1 MIIIIRS
8 ITLIIDMINVEE
20 EGVFWISE
28 KARTMLVLFPGGEE
42 LAKRG

>member
-1 MIIIIRS
+1 MIIIRS

>member
-1 MIIIIRS
+1 MIIIRS
-8 ITLIIDMINVEE
+8 ITLIIDMIINVEE

>member
-1 MIIIIRS
+1 MIIIRS

-28 KARTMLVLFPGGEE
+28 KARTMLVLFPGGEQ

>member
-1 MIIIIRS
+1 MIIIRS

-28 KARTMLVLFPGGEE
+28 KARTMLVLFPCGEE

>member
-1 MIIIIRS
+1 MIIIRS

-20 EGVFWISE
+20 EVVFWISE

-42 LAKRG
+42 LTKRG